1 LKGNEIIVAWQ
12 WNDGTRCVLCDV
24 GGDRLDLRVV
34 RDGQVL
40 KRQPVIDVA
49 LALGITAREM
59 EFELSSERTQPIA

>member
-1 LKGNEIIVAWQ
+1 
-12 WNDGTRCVLCDV
+12 VLCDV

-59 EFELSSERTQPIA
+59 EFELSSERTQPTA